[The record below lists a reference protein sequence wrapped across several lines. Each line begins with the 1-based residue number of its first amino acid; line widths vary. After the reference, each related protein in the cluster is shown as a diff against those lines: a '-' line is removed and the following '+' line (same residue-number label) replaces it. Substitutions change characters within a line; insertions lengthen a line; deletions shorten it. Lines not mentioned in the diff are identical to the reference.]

1 MTSNSDNRTPAPA
14 AASGKQLESSELA
27 RAFSKQWFGDLRRK
41 VIDERAPYVLSNAE
55 MAHEIFD
62 VLGLPVVT
70 GEWWGGVISA
80 KRLAGG
86 YLDWMNAQGFHKGLG
101 AYNSL
106 GLMSLVADVDNPPWG
121 GLPVPALMCAPH
133 REQSAERVN
142 AMVAKRLGIPYF
154 GIEMPAS
161 TRFYPKWWEMARR
174 DWEDLYETERID
186 VIVEQYRELVAV
198 AEQIAGR
205 KLDLDALRA
214 LLEKVNE
221 QEYNFDQAREL
232 IATAPKCPVRVSEQM
247 SNAMTAQWHRGSDW
261 SVAHSK
267 FFLDEVK
274 ARVAAGQG
282 VIENEKVRLMW
293 VGVGLWQNTAFYS
306 AFEESHG
313 AVFVWSMYLAL
324 AADGY
329 IKHNL
334 QDPLRALAA
343 RYCNMG
349 EQAHA
354 APWAGEWMVHEGKRH
369 RVDGAV
375 LLASPTQRHQLA
387 GNVFQ
392 KQALEA
398 AGIPVLE
405 ITVDPNDNRGWDED
419 AMRALVARFIEER
432 IQK

>member
-1 MTSNSDNRTPAPA
+1 MSSVIGNAAPAP
-14 AASGKQLESSELA
+14 SRGPEKQLESSERA
-27 RAFSKQWFGDLRRK
+27 RAFTKQWFGALRSE
-41 VIDERAPYVLSNAE
+41 VIDQRRPYVLSSAE

-70 GEWWGGVISA
+70 GEWWGGMISA
-80 KRLAGG
+80 KRMAGD
-86 YLDWMNAQGFHKGLG
+86 YLDWMNRQGFHKGLG

-106 GLMSLVADVDNPPWG
+106 GLMSLIADVDNPPWG
-121 GLPVPALMCAPH
+121 GLPQPALICAPH

-142 AMVAKRLGIPYF
+142 AMVAERLGIPYV

-161 TRFYPKWWEMARR
+161 KRFYPNWWEMARR
-174 DWEDLYETERID
+174 DWEDLYETDRID
-186 VIVEQYRELVAV
+186 VVLEQYRELVAM
-198 AEQIAGR
+198 AEQVAGR
-205 KLDLDALRA
+205 KLDIDRLRA
-214 LLEKVNE
+214 LMERVNQ
-221 QEYNFDQAREL
+221 QESNFDQAREL
-232 IATAPKCPVRVSEQM
+232 IATAPKCPVRLSEQM

-261 SVAHSK
+261 SVEHSR
-267 FFLDEVK
+267 FFLEEVR
-274 ARVAAGQG
+274 ARVQAGQC
-282 VIENEKVRLMW
+282 VVENEQVRLMW

-334 QDPLRALAA
+334 RDPLRALAA

-354 APWAGEWMVHEGKRH
+354 APWAGAWMVHEGKRH

-375 LLASPTQRHQLA
+375 MLASPTQRHQLN

-392 KQALEA
+392 KEALEA

-405 ITVDPNDNRGWDED
+405 ISVDPNDNRGWDED
-419 AMRALVARFIEER
+419 AMRALVASFIEER
-432 IQK
+432 IKK